1 MLHNLGQAF
10 EMTMVE
16 FSEMRDK
23 QSQQRRRRA
32 DGAVRSVADRSA
44 VEEDRALAP
53 QAAQTT
59 QGRSSV
65 DREPPCA
72 GRDSVDSAERGSL
85 AGPAGEIPASFDLLA
100 ATARLGGAG
109 RLVEHLA
116 DVSERVERAPAIEV
130 ERIVPGRQFCSGEKR
145 GCGVGKTKRGKG
157 TKWMVVV
164 DGRGLPLGNYL
175 HSASPA
181 EVKLAETTLATIR
194 VGRRH
199 HAGRPRQ
206 KPVRV
211 IADKAYDSDPL
222 RKRLRQ
228 RGIELICPHKKN
240 RVRPATQDGRALRR
254 YRRRWIV
261 ERTNAWLG
269 NFRRLVVRYDRSLT
283 IYGAFFHI
291 ACFMIV
297 LRRVVQ

>member
-1 MLHNLGQAF
+1 
-10 EMTMVE
+10 MVE
-16 FSEMRDK
+16 LSEIGDK
-23 QSQQRRRRA
+23 QGQQRRRRM
-32 DGAVRSVADRSA
+32 DGAVWSIADRSA
-44 VEEDRALAP
+44 VEENRALAP
-53 QAAQTT
+53 QAAQAT
-59 QGRSSV
+59 QGWSSV

-85 AGPAGEIPASFDLLA
+85 AGPAREIPASFDLLA
-100 ATARLGGAG
+100 ATARLGRAG

-116 DVSERVERAPAIEV
+116 GVSERIEPTPAIEV
-130 ERIVPGRQFCSGEKR
+130 ERIVSGRQFRSGEKR

-181 EVKLAETTLATIR
+181 EVQLAETTLATIR
-194 VGRRH
+194 VGRSH

>member
-1 MLHNLGQAF
+1 
-10 EMTMVE
+10 MVE
-16 FSEMRDK
+16 FSEIGDK
-23 QSQQRRRRA
+23 QGQQRRRRM
-32 DGAVRSVADRSA
+32 DGAVWSVAERSA
-44 VEEDRALAP
+44 VEQDRPFTPEAA
-53 QAAQTT
+53 QAA

-65 DREPPCA
+65 DREPSCT
-72 GRDSVDSAERGSL
+72 GRDFVDSAERGPL
-85 AGPAGEIPASFDLLA
+85 ARPAGEIPASLNVLA
-100 ATARLGGAG
+100 AIARLGGAG
-109 RLVEHLA
+109 RLVENLA
-116 DVSERVERAPAIEV
+116 DVSERAERAPAIEV
-130 ERIVPGRQFCSGEKR
+130 ERIVSGRELRSRKKR

-199 HAGRPRQ
+199 RAGRPRQ

-228 RGIELICPHKKN
+228 RGIELICPHKRN

-254 YRRRWIV
+254 YRRRWII

-269 NFRRLVVRYDRSLT
+269 NFRRLVVRYDRSLK

>member
-1 MLHNLGQAF
+1 
-10 EMTMVE
+10 MTMVE
-16 FSEMRDK
+16 FLKIGDK
-23 QSQQRRRRA
+23 EGRQRRRRT
-32 DGAVRSVADRSA
+32 DGAVWSIADRSA
-44 VEEDRALAP
+44 VEKDRP
-53 QAAQTT
+53 FTPEAAQTA

-65 DREPPCA
+65 DREPSCA
-72 GRDSVDSAERGSL
+72 GRDSVDSPERGSL
-85 AGPAGEIPASFDLLA
+85 AGLAGEIPPSFDVLA
-100 ATARLGGAG
+100 AAARLGRAG

-116 DVSERVERAPAIEV
+116 GVFERAERAPAIEV
-130 ERIVPGRQFCSGEKR
+130 ERIVSGRELCSREKR
-145 GCGVGKTKRGKG
+145 GCGVGKTKRGQG

-181 EVKLAETTLATIR
+181 EIKLAETTLASIR

-199 HAGRPRQ
+199 RAGRPRQ

-222 RKRLRQ
+222 RERLQQ

>member
-1 MLHNLGQAF
+1 MK
-10 EMTMVE
+10 MVE
-16 FSEMRDK
+16 FLKIGDK
-23 QSQQRRRRA
+23 QDQQCRRRT
-32 DGAVRSVADRSA
+32 DGAVWFIADRSA
-44 VEEDRALAP
+44 VEKDRP
-53 QAAQTT
+53 FTPEAAQTA

-65 DREPPCA
+65 DREPSCA
-72 GRDSVDSAERGSL
+72 GRDSVDSPERGSL
-85 AGPAGEIPASFDLLA
+85 AGFAGEIPASFDVLA
-100 ATARLGGAG
+100 AAARLGRTG
-109 RLVEHLA
+109 RVVEHLA
-116 DVSERVERAPAIEV
+116 GVSERAERAPAIEV
-130 ERIVPGRQFCSGEKR
+130 ERIVSGRELCSREKR
-145 GCGVGKTKRGKG
+145 GCGIGKTKRGKG

-199 HAGRPRQ
+199 RAGRPRQ

-222 RKRLRQ
+222 RKRLQ
-228 RGIELICPHKKN
+228 KRGIELVCPHKKN

>member
-1 MLHNLGQAF
+1 
-10 EMTMVE
+10 MTMVE
-16 FSEMRDK
+16 FSKMGDK
-23 QSQQRRRRA
+23 QGQQRRRRT
-32 DGAVRSVADRSA
+32 DGAVWSVADRSA
-44 VEEDRALAP
+44 VEEDRPFAP

-65 DREPPCA
+65 DREPSCA

-85 AGPAGEIPASFDLLA
+85 AGPAGEIPASLDLLA

-116 DVSERVERAPAIEV
+116 GVSERVERAPAIEV
-130 ERIVPGRQFCSGEKR
+130 ERIVSGRQFRSGEKR

-164 DGRGLPLGNYL
+164 DGRGVPLGNYL

-194 VGRRH
+194 VGRSH

-206 KPVRV
+206 KPLRV

>member
-1 MLHNLGQAF
+1 
-10 EMTMVE
+10 MVE
-16 FSEMRDK
+16 LTEIGDK
-23 QSQQRRRRA
+23 QGQQRRRRA
-32 DGAVRSVADRSA
+32 DGAVWSIADRSA
-44 VEEDRALAP
+44 VEENRALAP
-53 QAAQTT
+53 QAAQAA
-59 QGRSSV
+59 QGGSSV
-65 DREPPCA
+65 DREPSCA
-72 GRDSVDSAERGSL
+72 GRNFVDSAERGSL

-100 ATARLGGAG
+100 ATARLGRAG

-116 DVSERVERAPAIEV
+116 GVSERVKRTPAIEM
-130 ERIVPGRQFCSGEKR
+130 ERIVSGRQFRSREKR

-181 EVKLAETTLATIR
+181 EVRLAETTLATIR
-194 VGRRH
+194 VGRSH
-199 HAGRPRQ
+199 HSGRPRQ
-206 KPVRV
+206 KPLRV

-222 RKRLRQ
+222 RKRLQ
-228 RGIELICPHKKN
+228 KRGIELICPHKRN

>member
-1 MLHNLGQAF
+1 
-10 EMTMVE
+10 
-16 FSEMRDK
+16 
-23 QSQQRRRRA
+23 
-32 DGAVRSVADRSA
+32 
-44 VEEDRALAP
+44 VEENRALAP
-53 QAAQTT
+53 ETAQE
-59 QGRSSV
+59 SPWWPAV

-72 GRDSVDSAERGSL
+72 GRDSVDPAERCSL
-85 AGPAGEIPASFDLLA
+85 AGLARGVSASLDLLA
-100 ATARLGGAG
+100 AAAGLGGARG
-109 RLVEHLA
+109 LDESLA
-116 DVSERVERAPAIEV
+116 IVSERIERAPATEV
-130 ERIVPGRQFCSGEKR
+130 ERVVSGREFCSREKR

-164 DGRGLPLGNYL
+164 DGRGLPLGEYL

-181 EVKLAETTLATIR
+181 EVRLAETALATIR

-199 HAGRPRQ
+199 RAGRPRQ

-211 IADKAYDSDPL
+211 IADKAYDSDAL
-222 RKRLRQ
+222 RERLAR
-228 RGIELICPHKKN
+228 RGIELIAPHRSNRKK
-240 RVRPATQDGRALRR
+240 PATQDGRALRR
-254 YRRRWIV
+254 YQRRWIV

-283 IYGAFFHI
+283 IYRAFFHI

>member
-1 MLHNLGQAF
+1 
-10 EMTMVE
+10 MTMVE
-16 FSEMRDK
+16 IAEMRDK

-32 DGAVRSVADRSA
+32 DGAIRSVADRSA
-44 VEEDRALAP
+44 VEENRALAP

-59 QGRSSV
+59 QRWSSV
-65 DREPPCA
+65 DRESPCA
-72 GRDSVDSAERGSL
+72 GRDSLDSAERGSL
-85 AGPAGEIPASFDLLA
+85 AGPAGEIPASFDVLA
-100 ATARLGGAG
+100 ATVRLGGAG
-109 RLVEHLA
+109 RLVEDLA
-116 DVSERVERAPAIEV
+116 SVSERVKRAPAIEM
-130 ERIVPGRQFCSGEKR
+130 ERIVSGRQFRPGKKR

-194 VGRRH
+194 VGRSH
-199 HAGRPRQ
+199 HSGRPRQ
-206 KPVRV
+206 KPMRV

-222 RKRLRQ
+222 RERLRQ
-228 RGIELICPHKKN
+228 RGIELICPHKRN
-240 RVRPATQDGRALRR
+240 RVRPATQDGRVLRR
-254 YRRRWIV
+254 YQRRWIV